1 MEIIKKNQSQVFNYD
16 TITAYEYAS
25 KNKYINIGLVKIN
38 GRYPKQNFIINQDV
52 TELIYINNRLRTVF
66 TIFRRCCHNFS
77 KRKIFFQ
84 RQLYCSNTMYSPLD
98 TRTNK
103 NHKII

>member
-38 GRYPKQNFIINQDV
+38 GRYPKQNFIINQ
-52 TELIYINNRLRTVF
+52 EEKRIN
-66 TIFRRCCHNFS
+66 
-77 KRKIFFQ
+77 
-84 RQLYCSNTMYSPLD
+84 
-98 TRTNK
+98 
-103 NHKII
+103 

>member
-52 TELIYINNRLRTVF
+52 TELIYIIDGSVQLTTDSEQYSLSSGDVVIISPKEKYFFKGNCTVL
-66 TIFRRCCHNFS
+66 TPC
-77 KRKIFFQ
+77 
-84 RQLYCSNTMYSPLD
+84 TPP
-98 TRTNK
+98 
-103 NHKII
+103 